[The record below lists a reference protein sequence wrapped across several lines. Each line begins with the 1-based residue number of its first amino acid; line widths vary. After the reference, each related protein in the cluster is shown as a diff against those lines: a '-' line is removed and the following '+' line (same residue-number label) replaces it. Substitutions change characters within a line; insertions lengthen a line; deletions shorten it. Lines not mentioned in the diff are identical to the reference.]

1 MTIVLGLTGGIATGK
16 STVSNYFKE
25 LGIPVIDADVG
36 SRIIVKPGTDGLR
49 KIEKHFGETILKQDG
64 TLDRKTLGEIVFN
77 DKTQLAKLNA
87 ILEEHIRKWITTQLV
102 ETFRS
107 NPTLIVLDIP
117 LLFET
122 DYLSEVDLVM
132 VVATTKEVQKK
143 RLMERDNLSEKAA
156 EKRIEAQLPLVE
168 KEKRADSVI
177 DNNNS
182 IKETQDQVHSW
193 LTENKLIK

>member
-36 SRIIVKPGTDGLR
+36 SRIIVMPGTDGLR

-87 ILEEHIRKWITTQLV
+87 ILEDHIRKWITTQLV
-102 ETFRS
+102 ETFRT